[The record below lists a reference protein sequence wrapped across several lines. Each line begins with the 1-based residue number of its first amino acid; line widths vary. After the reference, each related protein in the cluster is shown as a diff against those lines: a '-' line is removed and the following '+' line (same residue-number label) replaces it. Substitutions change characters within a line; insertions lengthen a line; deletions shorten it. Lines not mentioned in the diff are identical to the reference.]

1 MRLSAPEPITAQ
13 HELGSFTCG
22 EESLDFWIRHR
33 ALKNQATGASRTF
46 VVCEGRRVLAYY
58 ALAASAIACAN
69 AAGRFRRNMP
79 DPIPVVILGR
89 LAVDQACQGKGWG
102 WALVHDAALR
112 ILQAADVIGIR
123 GVIVQAAS
131 GSAKAFYEKMGFDA
145 SPLDPMTLLLTLE
158 DLRASLLPDPAESNF
173 Q

>member
-1 MRLSAPEPITAQ
+1 
-13 HELGSFTCG
+13 
-22 EESLDFWIRHR
+22 
-33 ALKNQATGASRTF
+33 
-46 VVCEGRRVLAYY
+46 
-58 ALAASAIACAN
+58 
-69 AAGRFRRNMP
+69 MP

-102 WALVHDAALR
+102 RALVQDAALR